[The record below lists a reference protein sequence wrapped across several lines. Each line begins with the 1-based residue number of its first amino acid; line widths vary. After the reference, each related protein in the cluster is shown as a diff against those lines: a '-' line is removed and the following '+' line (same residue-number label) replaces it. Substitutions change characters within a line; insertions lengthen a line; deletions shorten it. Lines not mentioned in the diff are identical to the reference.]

1 MKSHNGVSI
10 TGAFSDGGISRKF
23 IQPLGEI
30 SYRGITRITRREKLE
45 QDIEIGIR
53 QILLLRGS
61 NLRPARMPI
70 W

>member
-1 MKSHNGVSI
+1 MKSHNGMSI

-23 IQPLGEI
+23 IQLLDEI